1 MHASLSVNRYLVDRG
16 ELYMSDQQPGKGFF
30 AALFDFSFDTF
41 VTPMLVKA
49 LYVIVT
55 VALFLAWIIAIVIG
69 FTEGAGAGLLALIGG
84 AVAVIIDLALIRM
97 TLELY
102 YAVIRM
108 SEDVHRRRPQPEG
121 GTAVQKGIW
130 PCTTR

>member
-1 MHASLSVNRYLVDRG
+1 
-16 ELYMSDQQPGKGFF
+16 MSDQQPGKGFF

-84 AVAVIIDLALIRM
+84 AVAVIIYLALIRM
-97 TLELY
+97 SLELY

-108 SEDVHRRRPQPEG
+108 SEDVHRRLPRP
-121 GTAVQKGIW
+121 
-130 PCTTR
+130 